1 MAMLIERAK
10 GDLPTLDSLRGGV
23 LAVAAFS
30 DEKPPQGVAGLLN
43 WRIPGKI
50 SRWMKQEFF
59 SANLGEQ
66 MLFTPGRRLAVE
78 KVLLFGAGTYTN
90 FQQKRAEIAQAM
102 AECLL
107 RLRERDLVVACD
119 GATTYIA
126 EALKGKPIDHLL
138 LLDIEPGRKPVQG

>member
-10 GDLPTLDSLRGGV
+10 GDLATLDNLRGGI

-30 DEKPPQGVAGLLN
+30 DEKPPQGLVGLLD

-50 SRWMKQEFF
+50 SRWMRKSFYE
-59 SANLGEQ
+59 ANFGEQ

-78 KVLLFGAGTYTN
+78 KILLFGAGPYAT
-90 FQQKRAEIAQAM
+90 FHQRRAEVAYAM
-102 AECLL
+102 AESLL

-119 GATTYIA
+119 NAVDFIA
-126 EALKGKPIDHLL
+126 EAFKGKPIDNLL
-138 LLDIEPGRKPVQG
+138 LLNAEPGRKPSPA